1 MRGDVT
7 AAQLNPL
14 PLRRALAEE
23 PQIAL
28 AWQRLGLVQAAAG
41 ELDGAVAALRRAT
54 RISPG
59 SAAPWENL
67 GLALSALGRWPEASS
82 AYHAAFAIRSD
93 RADLAAALAT
103 SLGKTGRHG
112 EAAVVLGRAI
122 ALSPEDA
129 RLRHDR
135 GMERAL
141 AGDAAAAVI
150 DFRAALAWEP
160 SSSHAH
166 YALAQCH
173 ARLAQRDEA
182 IRRYRCVT
190 ALDRESFDALIN
202 GGVLAQGGNEPARA
216 RRLFRRA
223 VALVPASAIAN
234 GNLAALELTL
244 GRVRSAIERLRRTVD
259 IEPGAVE
266 AHSNL
271 LLALGYVDGDPKR
284 YFAEHRRWAAR
295 HASPLAAHIRPWTND
310 RVPDR
315 RLRVGYLSADFFDHA
330 LGTNIA
336 GLIEHH
342 DRREV
347 EVTCYAEVGRPDD
360 MTRHIREITDHF
372 VETQTLSDAEL
383 DDRIRAD
390 GIDILVVMAGHTAR
404 NRMTVAGRKPAP
416 VMVSY
421 ADFSTT
427 AIEVMDYWLTDP
439 IVHPEG
445 ATEELFTET
454 LMRIPMMV
462 LHRPIDVAPRVAPL
476 PASVSGGVTFGSF
489 NNPAKIGDQV
499 VALWSRVL
507 GRIPD
512 ARLILKYRDV
522 YTVEDVRMRLAQRF
536 SENGVDPSRIIF
548 LGGDPN
554 RASHLAIVGGID
566 IALDPFPFNGC
577 TTTFEALWMGVP
589 VVTLAGRRFLGRMGT
604 SFLTH
609 LGLPELV
616 AQTPDD
622 YVRIASSLGSD
633 LPRLEAL
640 RGTLRQRIMASP
652 LCDGPAYARSIE
664 CAFRAAWRR
673 WCEKHG

>member
-1 MRGDVT
+1 MRVDVT
-7 AAQLNPL
+7 TAQIDPL
-14 PLRRALAEE
+14 PMRRALAEE
-23 PQIAL
+23 PQMAL
-28 AWQRLGLVQAAAG
+28 AWQRLGLIQAAGG
-41 ELDGAVAALRRAT
+41 ELTSAVAALRRAT
-54 RISPG
+54 RISP
-59 SAAPWENL
+59 SSMAPWENL

-82 AYHAAFAIRSD
+82 AFGAAFSIRSD
-93 RADLAAALAT
+93 RADLAASFAAA
-103 SLGKTGRHG
+103 LGKAGRHA
-112 EAAVVLGRAI
+112 EAASVLGRAI
-122 ALSPEDA
+122 ALSPDDM

-135 GMERAL
+135 GMEHAL
-141 AGDAAAAVI
+141 AGNAAAAIV
-150 DFRAALAWEP
+150 DFRAVLTREP
-160 SSSHAH
+160 ASSHAH

-173 ARLAQRDEA
+173 ALLAQKDA
-182 IRRYRCVT
+182 AGRRYRCVM

-202 GGVLAQGGNEPARA
+202 CGVLVQGGNEPAKA

-223 VALVPASAIAN
+223 VALAPASAIAN
-234 GNLAALELTL
+234 GNLAALDVTL
-244 GRVRSAIERLRRTVD
+244 GRVRSAIARLRRTVD

-271 LLALGYVDGDPKR
+271 LLALGYVDGDPER

-295 HASPLAAHIRPWTND
+295 HAPAVHIRPWTND
-310 RVPDR
+310 RDPDR
-315 RLRVGYLSADFFDHA
+315 RLRIGYLSADFFDHP

-347 EVTCYAEVGRPDD
+347 EVTCYAEIGRPDD
-360 MTRHIREITDHF
+360 MTRHIREITDRF
-372 VETQTLSDAEL
+372 VETQTLSDADL

-427 AIEVMDYWLTDP
+427 GVEAMDYWLTDP

-462 LHRPIDVAPRVAPL
+462 LHRPIDVAPRVPPL
-476 PASVSGGVTFGSF
+476 SATVRGRVTFGSF
-489 NNPAKIGDQV
+489 NNPAKIGDEV
-499 VALWSRVL
+499 VELWSRVL
-507 GRIPD
+507 GEVPD
-512 ARLILKYRDV
+512 AQLILKYRDV
-522 YTVEDVRMRLAQRF
+522 YTVEDVRARLAQRF
-536 SENGVDPSRIIF
+536 SGHGVDPSRIIF

-554 RASHLAIVGGID
+554 RASHLAMVGGID

-609 LGLPELV
+609 LGLTELV
-616 AQTPDD
+616 AETPAD
-622 YVRIASSLGSD
+622 YVRIASGLASD
-633 LPRLEAL
+633 LPRLEGL
-640 RGTLRQRIMASP
+640 RRRLRQRIMDSP

-664 CAFRAAWRR
+664 IAFRRAWRR
-673 WCEKHG
+673 WCEGRG